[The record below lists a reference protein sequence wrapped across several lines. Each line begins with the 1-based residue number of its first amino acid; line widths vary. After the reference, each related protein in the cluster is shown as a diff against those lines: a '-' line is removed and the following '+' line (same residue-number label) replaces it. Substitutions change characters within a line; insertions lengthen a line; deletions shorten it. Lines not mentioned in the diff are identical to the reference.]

1 MSFAVHAWAR
11 ARQGTFVSASQVGC
25 GFRNLQAHQRH
36 PGVEAVTRAWEW
48 KALSQVLG
56 ASPVPSK
63 PLSVGA
69 LGVDG
74 CLGRPAP
81 SSLTVAPFSGT
92 PPLSRVFLT
101 HCLARLQASPTLLV
115 SRPARPLRLLLQIP
129 VAAFRPANQVGSR
142 KCGVKS
148 RYVNRAE
155 TAPHPSPKLRVS
167 RPGISILKESSVF
180 HPAPQAPA
188 EFCLGLHP
196 PHILGS
202 LLAWEPQEQCVAAR
216 PKHHPG
222 GWGLGAGPAPSGPLA
237 ERSVVRVWQVDRTPG
252 EGSEA
257 GGLP

>member
-1 MSFAVHAWAR
+1 MAQAGPCPLQCTPGPGLGRS
-11 ARQGTFVSASQVGC
+11 TFVSASQVGC
-25 GFRNLQAHQRH
+25 GFRNLQVHRRH

-48 KALSQVLG
+48 KALRRVLG

-69 LGVDG
+69 LGVGG

-101 HCLARLQASPTLLV
+101 HCLVRLQASPTLLV
-115 SRPARPLRLLLQIP
+115 SRPARPLRLLFQIP
-129 VAAFRPANQVGSR
+129 VAAFKPANQVGSR

-167 RPGISILKESSVF
+167 QAWHLYLERVLCVPPRP
-180 HPAPQAPA
+180 
-188 EFCLGLHP
+188 
-196 PHILGS
+196 
-202 LLAWEPQEQCVAAR
+202 
-216 PKHHPG
+216 
-222 GWGLGAGPAPSGPLA
+222 PSPC
-237 ERSVVRVWQVDRTPG
+237 
-252 EGSEA
+252 
-257 GGLP
+257 